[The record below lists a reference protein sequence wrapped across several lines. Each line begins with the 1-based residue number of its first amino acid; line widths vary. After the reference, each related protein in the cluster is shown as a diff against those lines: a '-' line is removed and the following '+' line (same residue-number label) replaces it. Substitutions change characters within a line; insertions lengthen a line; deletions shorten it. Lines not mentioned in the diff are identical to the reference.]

1 MTLDPPTQSEAAPER
16 GAGLAPL
23 SGAGSSQATIKVIR
37 FYDESPDDFV
47 QPGSLRASLG
57 LPIDDPDLPPPPFA
71 AVGIQWFDDVDAAVT
86 AANGSTTV
94 VAEEV
99 VLRGADYLASRWAGG
114 GERLK
119 MMSFGRRNPRWT
131 RQEFSQRWRR
141 DAGRVGGDAI
151 PEDVRGL
158 AYVQNHPLLTRDD
171 PPFDAVNEVWFER
184 LDLLRRR
191 GAYIAAMLA
200 TPSPSP
206 ADSLMAPGA
215 AWSMFVRET
224 PL

>member
-1 MTLDPPTQSEAAPER
+1 MTPDPPTDLEPALDSPTHLR
-16 GAGLAPL
+16 
-23 SGAGSSQATIKVIR
+23 AGSSRATLKVIR
-37 FYDESPDDFV
+37 FYDESPDDIGV
-47 QPGSLRASLG
+47 QSARRASIG
-57 LPIDDPDLPPPPFA
+57 IPIDDPDLPPSPFA
-71 AVGIQWFDDVDAAVT
+71 AVSVQWFDDVDAAL
-86 AANGSTTV
+86 AANDGSTTV

-99 VLRGADYLASRWAGG
+99 VLRGADYLANRWAGG

-131 RQEFSQRWRR
+131 RQEFSARWRR
-141 DAGRVGGDAI
+141 DAGSVGGDAI

-158 AYVQNHPLLTRDD
+158 AYVQNHPLATGDDD

-191 GAYIAAMLA
+191 GAYIAAKLA
-200 TPSPSP
+200 TPSPTP
-206 ADSLMAPGA
+206 AESLMAPGA